1 MEPSWNR
8 FDFAIEV
15 SKVYEKKQRAMAAYE
30 SVFSG
35 QQAQMLQRVENADG
49 YFGGLVGVEYAEIF
63 RCRSPV
69 LINDLSALGKARFG

>member
-1 MEPSWNR
+1 MEPIWNR
-8 FDFAIEV
+8 FDFAIDV

-35 QQAQMLQRVENADG
+35 QQAQMLQRVENADR

-69 LINDLSALGKARFG
+69 LINDLSVLGKARFG